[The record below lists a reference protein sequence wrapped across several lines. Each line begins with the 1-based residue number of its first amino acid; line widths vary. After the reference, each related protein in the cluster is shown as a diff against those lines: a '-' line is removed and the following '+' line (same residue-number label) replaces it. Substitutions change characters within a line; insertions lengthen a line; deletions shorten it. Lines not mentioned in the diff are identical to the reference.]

1 MTGRSRIGARVEGA
15 DAALAVAAALDG
27 PAGAV
32 AVFEIHEAER
42 GAAALWRIEAYPSAP
57 ILDAAL
63 EVRLA
68 LAAAAAGGRLIR
80 IVEDRL
86 PERDWLAENRRAFPP
101 LRIGRFLVHGSHWP
115 GPGNRG
121 ANRAAG
127 TIAIEIDAAT
137 AFGTGE
143 HPSTRG
149 CLLALDS
156 LARRRRFKR
165 PLDIGTG
172 SGILAIA
179 AAKRLRR
186 AVLASDVDCGAA
198 RVASHHVRRNGLA
211 GQVRVVCAP
220 GYRSPALR
228 RSKYD
233 LIFANILARPL
244 ALMAR
249 DLGRAIAPGGVAVLA
264 GLLKRQEALVLA
276 AHRTQ
281 GLALKRRIVID
292 GWSTLILRGSDSTD

>member
-1 MTGRSRIGARVEGA
+1 MTGPSRIVARVEGA
-15 DAALAVAAALDG
+15 DAALAVAAALDE

-32 AVFEIHEAER
+32 AAFEINEAE
-42 GAAALWRIEAYPSAP
+42 GGCAALWRIEAYPSAP
-57 ILDAAL
+57 LLDAAL

-68 LAAAAAGGRLIR
+68 LAAAASGGRLIH
-80 IVEDRL
+80 IVERRL
-86 PERDWLAENRRAFPP
+86 PERDWLAENRRAFPA

-115 GPGNRG
+115 GTGSG
-121 ANRAAG
+121 RAPAG
-127 TIAIEIDAAT
+127 TVAIEIDAAT

-156 LARRRRFKR
+156 LAWRRRFKR

-186 AVLASDVDCGAA
+186 AVLASDVDCGAV
-198 RVASHHVRRNGLA
+198 RVASHHVMRNGLA
-211 GQVRVVCAP
+211 GRVRVVCAP
-220 GYRSPALR
+220 GYRSRAMQ
-228 RSKYD
+228 RSIYD

-249 DLGRAIAPGGVAVLA
+249 DLARAIAPGGIAVLA
-264 GLLKRQEALVLA
+264 GLLRRQEALVLA
-276 AHRTQ
+276 AHRAQ
-281 GLALKRRIVID
+281 GLALDRRIVID
-292 GWSTLILRGSDSTD
+292 GWSTLILRSGI

>member
-1 MTGRSRIGARVEGA
+1 MGPLRITAQVEGA
-15 DAALAVAAALDG
+15 DAALSVAAALDEV
-27 PAGAV
+27 AGAV
-32 AVFEIHEAER
+32 AAFETREAE
-42 GAAALWRIEAYPSAP
+42 GGGAALWRIEAYPSAP
-57 ILDAAL
+57 VLDAEL

-68 LAAAAAGGRLIR
+68 LTAAAAGGRLVH
-80 IVEDRL
+80 IVEERL

-115 GPGNRG
+115 GPEKAVPPAG
-121 ANRAAG
+121 A
-127 TIAIEIDAAT
+127 IAIEIDAAT

-149 CLLALDS
+149 CLVALDS
-156 LARRRRFKR
+156 LARRRRFQR

-186 AVLASDVDCGAA
+186 PVLASDVDCDAV
-198 RVASHHVRRNGLA
+198 RVAAHHVRRNGLR
-211 GQVRVVCAP
+211 GRVRVVCAP
-220 GYRSPALR
+220 GYRSRALR
-228 RSKYD
+228 RSRYD

-249 DLGRAIAPGGVAVLA
+249 DLGRAIKPGGIAVLA
-264 GLLKRQEALVLA
+264 GLLKRQEAQVLA
-276 AHRTQ
+276 AHRAQ
-281 GLALKRRIVID
+281 GLALQRRLVIE
-292 GWSTLILRGSDSTD
+292 GWSTLILCSGDQR